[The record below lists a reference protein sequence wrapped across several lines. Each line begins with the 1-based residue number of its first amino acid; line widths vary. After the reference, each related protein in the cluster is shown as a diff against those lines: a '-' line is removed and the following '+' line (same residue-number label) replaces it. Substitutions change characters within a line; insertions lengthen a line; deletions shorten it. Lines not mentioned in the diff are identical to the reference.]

1 MTLLLLGEKTPK
13 FNLGWVALIL
23 ALYFFYLGYHYY
35 ILRLK
40 TPSFPE
46 MIKIIKAEEVKRGL
60 YLDDSPINVY
70 GEPLGADL
78 FGIRFLDIC
87 TTYIIF
93 RNIYIGRSFKDIPEL
108 QSENEKLTI
117 MKTLAERGVTNA
129 VEI

>member
-1 MTLLLLGEKTPK
+1 MSGKEERNLREEQPEKKNYWIYATVILGLIVTLLLLGEKTPK

-93 RNIYIGRSFKDIPEL
+93 RNICCFL
-108 QSENEKLTI
+108 
-117 MKTLAERGVTNA
+117 
-129 VEI
+129 

>member
-1 MTLLLLGEKTPK
+1 MKSNYNIVLVSLLSFSTVIYGTNGGTIEEK
-13 FNLGWVALIL
+13 L
-23 ALYFFYLGYHYY
+23 ALEAQ
-35 ILRLK
+35 RAE
-40 TPSFPE
+40 TSQQ
-46 MIKIIKAEEVKRGL
+46 IKAEEIKRGL

-117 MKTLAERGVTNA
+117 MRTLAERGVTNA